1 MNKKTKGKKIIF
13 PYVVWMWRERER
25 ELYLPLVQFA
35 EGRKKKLF
43 DHYTLMDI
51 LNFYFYFIYIYIFF
65 FKFGL

>member
-1 MNKKTKGKKIIF
+1 MLFGCGE
-13 PYVVWMWRERER
+13 RERER

-65 FKFGL
+65 